1 MYTLRY
7 TPQSK
12 LTSLE
17 PKTMMTSG
25 GMSSHKM
32 FCCLKGACIQSRAAC
47 LVSM

>member
-17 PKTMMTSG
+17 PKTMMTV
-25 GMSSHKM
+25 
-32 FCCLKGACIQSRAAC
+32 AAC
-47 LVSM
+47 LPIKCSAV

>member
-17 PKTMMTSG
+17 PKTMMT
-25 GMSSHKM
+25 MM
-32 FCCLKGACIQSRAAC
+32 TVTACSA
-47 LVSM
+47 V